1 MDPAFF
7 YRLRARGPPR
17 AEEVYQRSFPDN
29 VVFQFTLVFSVG
41 LFFLDPML
49 LYTEEPAVEYEHKA
63 FEIGKLKKSPDS
75 IYFSPHSITV
85 MWTEPEIFPSLPVLG
100 TQRKAIAS

>member
-1 MDPAFF
+1 M
-7 YRLRARGPPR
+7 LRGSGVFLLTEGLWPLC

-41 LFFLDPML
+41 LFFLDPTL
-49 LYTEEPAVEYEHKA
+49 LYTEEPTVECEHKA

-85 MWTEPEIFPSLPVLG
+85 IGPS
-100 TQRKAIAS
+100 QKHF

>member
-75 IYFSPHSITV
+75 IYFSPHSIPV

-100 TQRKAIAS
+100 TQRKVIAS